1 VAPPTTLLTS
11 PVLRRA
17 MVCLL
22 KESPAL
28 LVSFFFFHTLNVLMV
43 KNILPILIISESKK
57 TASLLSAGIV

>member
-1 VAPPTTLLTS
+1 
-11 PVLRRA
+11 